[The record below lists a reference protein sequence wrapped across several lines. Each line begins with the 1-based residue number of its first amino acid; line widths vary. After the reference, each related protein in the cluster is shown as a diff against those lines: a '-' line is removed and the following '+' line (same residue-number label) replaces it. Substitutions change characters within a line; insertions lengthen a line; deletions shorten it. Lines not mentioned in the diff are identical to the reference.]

1 MRTSCCLLA
10 TLLVVAGCGSEDDNG
25 GSSTGMG
32 GASSGGS
39 AGTSGGSSSGAGG
52 SAGTSG
58 GSSSGAGGS
67 AGTATLDDHEAACR
81 AFCAT
86 YTAQCGV
93 DCPETCDGYA
103 NTHGPE
109 CAALGVSFFE
119 CLSNQPLVSL
129 DCEAGIMVLISDAC
143 VTEEADLGV
152 CRALDAVACERR
164 PDSDDD
170 CSSTSATP
178 FAFRCVSSVAPPACV
193 KGEGSR
199 YCCPTE

>member
-10 TLLVVAGCGSEDDNG
+10 TLLAVSGCGSEENDG
-25 GSSTGMG
+25 GSATGMG

-39 AGTSGGSSSGAGG
+39 AGTSGGSSSGG
-52 SAGTSG
+52 
-58 GSSSGAGGS
+58 GAGGS
-67 AGTATLDDHEAACR
+67 AGTATLGDHEAACR
-81 AFCAT
+81 AFCST
-86 YTAQCGV
+86 YSAQCGV

-119 CLSNQPLVSL
+119 CLSKQPLSSL

-170 CSSTSATP
+170 CTSTPATP
-178 FAFRCVSSVAPPACV
+178 SAFRCVSSVAPAECV
-193 KGEGSR
+193 KGEEPR

>member
-10 TLLVVAGCGSEDDNG
+10 TLLAISGCGSEDNNA

-39 AGTSGGSSSGAGG
+39 AGTSGGPSSGGGG
-52 SAGTSG
+52 SAG
-58 GSSSGAGGS
+58 A
-67 AGTATLDDHEAACR
+67 ATLGDHEAACR

-86 YTAQCGV
+86 YTARCGV

-103 NTHGPE
+103 NTHGLE

-119 CLSNQPLVSL
+119 CLSNQPPSSL
-129 DCEAGIMVLISDAC
+129 DCEAGIMVVISDAC
-143 VTEEADLGV
+143 VTEEADLSV
-152 CRALDAVACERR
+152 CRSLDAVACERR

-170 CSSTSATP
+170 CSSTPATP

-193 KGEGSR
+193 KGAEPR